1 MKKRYEI
8 NMTKGPLLPELL
20 QFILPLMLSS
30 MLQIAFNAA
39 DLIVVGRFGR
49 PHSMAAV
56 GANGAMINL
65 IINVLMG
72 LATGGGVLCAR
83 YYGANQTDKLHRTV
97 STTLITGVIGGVI
110 GIGLSM
116 VLLVV
121 GKPFMLSENV
131 SLTAPML
138 IKPGLFISALIFTFL
153 LNILSAGIPAWR
165 TTRQPIVEALK
176 GNE

>member
-97 STTLITGVIGGVI
+97 STTLITGVIVAIPTAWSDEYQNITVNMVAGGLEDYVI
-110 GIGLSM
+110 QCFRLTGEGAKDLKEGDEITVTGILKNYKG
-116 VLLVV
+116 
-121 GKPFMLSENV
+121 
-131 SLTAPML
+131 T
-138 IKPGLFISALIFTFL
+138 
-153 LNILSAGIPAWR
+153 
-165 TTRQPIVEALK
+165 VEFDK
-176 GNE
+176 GCTLQ